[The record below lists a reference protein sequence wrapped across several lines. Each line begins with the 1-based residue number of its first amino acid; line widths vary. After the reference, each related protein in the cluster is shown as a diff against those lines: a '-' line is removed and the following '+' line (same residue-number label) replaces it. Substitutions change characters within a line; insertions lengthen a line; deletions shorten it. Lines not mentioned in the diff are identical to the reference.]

1 MAYLK
6 NLAYGGS
13 AATLGYLGWRAFS
26 RYTEIARR
34 KGCARGK
41 TFVVIGAGFAGLAAA
56 CELARLLPDPD
67 NGRILLIDEDNFLLF
82 TPMLSEAAAGEIDAR
97 HIIHPVDRISK
108 RIQFVAAT
116 VTGIDL
122 GRKVVQVSRRSAEIK
137 PAPEEYQADRIV
149 IALGSITDFHDI
161 PGLAETAIPM
171 KKLWDATSLYR
182 CVLARLEQASLEK
195 DPERRKA
202 LLTFVVAGGGF
213 SGVETMAALNDFVR
227 ESSDEY
233 PAIARKDIRTILINP
248 DGRLL
253 HELTPDLAAYAETA
267 LKKRGV
273 EVRMN
278 SSVSGATGSSVE
290 IQGGEPIPAR
300 TLVWTAGVKPNP
312 LVEKLDCEKGKHG
325 RIRVNACCEIPDRP
339 GVCVIGDCAEIPQ
352 QDGTKTYAPTAQNAT
367 REGKHVARNI
377 VAALRGG
384 KVTPFRYTPIGELA
398 LVGRR
403 SGVARLYGHNFSGV
417 VAWAMWRATYLA
429 KMPGT
434 GQKLRIGAD
443 WLLDLLFG
451 RVPFPIGPG
460 ASIPEVGKLENDA
473 G

>member
-1 MAYLK
+1 MDFLK
-6 NLAYGGS
+6 ELVCCGG
-13 AATLGYLGWRAFS
+13 AVALGYLGWRAFS
-26 RYTEIARR
+26 GYAEIVRSKDR
-34 KGCARGK
+34 ARGK
-41 TFVVIGAGFAGLAAA
+41 TFVVIGAGFAGLTIA

-82 TPMLSEAAAGEIDAR
+82 TPMLSEVAADEIDAR
-97 HIIHPVDRISK
+97 HIIHPVDHISK

-116 VTGIDL
+116 VTGLDL
-122 GRKVVQVSRRSAEIK
+122 ARKVVQVTGGNARSK
-137 PAPEEYQADRIV
+137 PVPEEFQADRIV

-171 KKLWDATSLYR
+171 KKLWDATSLHR
-182 CVLARLEQASLEK
+182 RVLARLEQASLEE
-195 DPERRKA
+195 DHERRKE

-213 SGVETMAALNDFVR
+213 SGVETMAALNDFLR
-227 ESSDEY
+227 KSSDQY
-233 PAIARKDIRTILINP
+233 AAIAREDIRTILINP
-248 DGRLL
+248 DDRLL
-253 HELTPDLAAYAETA
+253 RELTPDLAAYAETA

-278 SSVSGATGSSVE
+278 TRVSGATSSSVE
-290 IQGGEPIPAR
+290 IQGGERIPAR
-300 TLVWTAGVKPNP
+300 TLVWTAGVKANP

-325 RIRVNACCEIPDRP
+325 RIKVNACCEVPAYP
-339 GVCVIGDCAEIPQ
+339 GVWVIGDCAEIPQ
-352 QDGTKTYAPTAQNAT
+352 ADATKTYAPTAQNAT
-367 REGKHVARNI
+367 REGKHVAQNI
-377 VAALRGG
+377 VAALGG
-384 KVTPFRYTPIGELA
+384 KKGTPFRYTPIGELA

-403 SGVARLYGHNFSGV
+403 SGVARIYGHNFSGV

-429 KMPGT
+429 KMPGA

-451 RVPFPIGPG
+451 RAPLPVGPG
-460 ASIPEVGKLENDA
+460 ASIPEERKLENDA

>member
-1 MAYLK
+1 MAFLK
-6 NLAYGGS
+6 ELVYAGS
-13 AATLGYLGWRAFS
+13 ALTLGYLGWKVFS
-26 RYTEIARR
+26 GTAAIVRSMGR
-34 KGCARGK
+34 ARGK
-41 TFVVIGAGFAGLAAA
+41 IFVVIGAGFAGLAAA
-56 CELARLLPDPD
+56 CELARLLPDFD
-67 NGRILLIDEDNFLLF
+67 NGRILLIDKDNFLLF

-97 HIIHPVDRISK
+97 HIVHPVDHVSK

-116 VTGIDL
+116 VTGIDI
-122 GRKVVQVSRRSAEIK
+122 GRKVVRVSRGSAESK
-137 PAPEEYQADRIV
+137 PVPEEFQADGIV

-182 CVLARLEQASLEK
+182 RVLARLEQASLEE

-213 SGVETMAALNDFVR
+213 SGVETMAALNDFLR
-227 ESSDEY
+227 ESSHEY
-233 PAIARKDIRTILINP
+233 PAVARKDIRTILINP
-248 DGRLL
+248 DDRLL

-273 EVRMN
+273 EIRMN
-278 SSVSGATGSSVE
+278 TRVSGATGSSVGV
-290 IQGGEPIPAR
+290 QGGECIPAR

-325 RIRVNACCEIPDRP
+325 RIKVDACCEIRGCP
-339 GVCVIGDCAEIPQ
+339 GVWVIGDCAEIPQ
-352 QDGTKTYAPTAQNAT
+352 ADEKKSYAPTAQNAT
-367 REGKHVARNI
+367 REGKHVARNM
-377 VAALRGG
+377 VAALRGE
-384 KVTPFRYTPIGELA
+384 KVTPFRYTPVGELA

-429 KMPGT
+429 KMPGA

-451 RVPFPIGPG
+451 RTPFPVGPG
-460 ASIPEVGKLENDA
+460 ASIPEEGKLENDA